1 MFEIFP
7 DVFPEDLP
15 GLPTPREIEFSIEL
29 VLGTQPI
36 SIAPYRM
43 APAGLNHIEALFVW
57 RKMSNFYRSQEFK
70 VLDDSKG
77 IEHETKKV
85 VRVDKRLHH

>member
-1 MFEIFP
+1 MSFLNIYLGYLLLE
-7 DVFPEDLP
+7 
-15 GLPTPREIEFSIEL
+15 REFSIEI
-29 VLGTQPI
+29 VSGTQLI

-43 APAGLNHIEALFVW
+43 APANHIEALFVW